1 MLCGNR
7 HNFYMRS
14 GWILGKAGILG
25 RLGLLSAGWQVR
37 FSNQTVR
44 LLESCGARFMID
56 GLDNLRALSGG
67 PPVVLMGN
75 HMSMLETSLFHAM
88 LRPYADFTFVI
99 KEDLLT
105 VPFFGSIMRAIG
117 AIPVGR
123 TNPREDLKNLLE
135 NGRAVLARGR
145 SIIIFPQGT
154 RSREFRAESFN
165 SIGFKLA
172 RSAGV
177 KVLPFALRT
186 DFIGENGFEPLHP
199 ENPIRFE
206 FFPAMAV
213 SGNGAAERKQVVEM
227 ISEKLSQ
234 WEKEK

>member
-1 MLCGNR
+1 
-7 HNFYMRS
+7 
-14 GWILGKAGILG
+14 
-25 RLGLLSAGWQVR
+25 
-37 FSNQTVR
+37 
-44 LLESCGARFMID
+44 MID
-56 GLDNLRALSGG
+56 GLEHLRALKGG

-88 LRPYADFTFVI
+88 LRPYTDFTFVI
-99 KEDLLT
+99 KEDLLK
-105 VPFFGSIMRAIG
+105 VPFFGSIMRAID

-135 NGRAVLARGR
+135 NGRAVLERGR

-154 RSREFRAESFN
+154 RSREFRAENFN

-213 SGNGAAERKQVVEM
+213 SGNGAAERKLVVEM
-227 ISEKLSQ
+227 IMETLSR